1 MGIAAVVA
9 LLGID
14 NASARAQDPL
24 GDSRV
29 ITEFQRAADSYAFT
43 HRQVERKHGTPA
55 PNTEGAIF
63 TPPAAN
69 AFRQRLQRA
78 IRSAGC
84 EPPQPPGIDFTVPRV
99 NASASGSLALS
110 TCIGA
115 VLPKLPAELEYRTAG
130 VALLLVD
137 AHTAVVVDVLHAAF
151 P

>member
-1 MGIAAVVA
+1 MIALRTAALIVA
-9 LLGID
+9 LL
-14 NASARAQDPL
+14 AQDPF
-24 GDSRV
+24 GDSQV
-29 ITEFQRAADSYAFT
+29 ITQFQRAADSYAFT
-43 HRQVERKHGTPA
+43 HRQVERRRNTPA
-55 PNTEGAIF
+55 PNTEGALF
-63 TPPAAN
+63 TAPAAN

-84 EPPQPPGIDFTVPRV
+84 EAPQPPSLNFAVPPV

-110 TCIGA
+110 ACLGA
-115 VLPKLPAELEYRTAG
+115 TLPKLPAELEYRTAG